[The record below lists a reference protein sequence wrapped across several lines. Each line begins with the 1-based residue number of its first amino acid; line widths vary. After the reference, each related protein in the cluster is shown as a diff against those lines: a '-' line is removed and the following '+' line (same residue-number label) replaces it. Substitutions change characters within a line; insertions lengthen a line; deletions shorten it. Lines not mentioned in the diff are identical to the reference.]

1 MYKDLGEYNQAKE
14 LYEKA
19 LMIREKIFGED
30 HAHVATSYTKLA
42 VVYCSL
48 KEYNQAK
55 ELYEKALMIG
65 KQICGDDH
73 EYLERIRKELAL
85 VNKQLVGSRPEDR
98 EEKARCLIL

>member
-1 MYKDLGEYNQAKE
+1 
-14 LYEKA
+14 
-19 LMIREKIFGED
+19 
-30 HAHVATSYTKLA
+30 
-42 VVYCSL
+42 
-48 KEYNQAK
+48 
-55 ELYEKALMIG
+55 MIG